1 MSVSKPRA
9 LRASLLLTSA
19 LCAAAMVSAAHA
31 AEAPAAAAS
40 EAAAAADVDASVS
53 ELVITNSKTTRSAV
67 AIGTE
72 EVQKILPGINPLKA
86 IQTLPGVLF
95 ETADPWGNNEQNEF
109 LYVHGFSTQQLG
121 YTMDGVPLGD
131 QAYGN
136 YNGLSV
142 SRAVISENVDKVV
155 LSSGAGALGVASSS
169 NLGGAIETFSRDPSK
184 TMGFD
189 VRQTVGSYNT
199 TRTFLRFDTGDL
211 GNGNTGYISYLHH
224 DARAWD
230 FNGHQKDDQ
239 ANAKFIH
246 EGEHGKLTAYLDWQ
260 KKFEPNEDSVNR
272 GAGAIYTPYT
282 RPFLYPDLKTGLAY
296 LDATGAPPAVFGNNF
311 SNYHS
316 AAQREDLLGYVKYDL
331 KLNDAL
337 TWSNQVYY
345 HYDYG
350 RGIVA
355 GPVNQAGLP
364 GLFTTYFPGQNLIQ
378 VFGGTGYE
386 VRTTEY
392 RINRSGGVSNV
403 NWQLGDHA
411 IEAGAWFEHNESATH
426 RVWYPFSA
434 ANNDLTPYDVP
445 RNKAFTQYYDT
456 IFNNTIQLHLQDQW
470 RIRPDL
476 LLQAGFKSSLQYAK
490 GSFPI
495 PQKTPP
501 GANPAIVTPSG
512 KIPTEEWFLPQVG
525 GVWDATDHE
534 QVFFN
539 IQKNM
544 RQFITYGAGGLSPW
558 SLGSQAAFDLFK
570 QTANP
575 ETAWTYELGARTHR
589 DVNLGPLTSV
599 QGQASVYHVD
609 FSDRLLQ
616 VAAFNFINPGAS
628 VLANVG
634 SVKTDGVDIAATF
647 NFGGHVH
654 FYDALS
660 YNRSVYGSDYH
671 VATKV
676 AGVLVDTV
684 VPTNG
689 KWVPASP
696 DWLNKSILSVSAGG
710 FEAQISSDYVGKRY
724 ATYLNDLS
732 VKSSL
737 LWGLEASYQ
746 FDSVPMAPWVKSSR
760 FSVNVTNLTNETGVS
775 TLVVTGASA
784 SYATYPIPPR
794 MVFVTLSGAF

>member
-1 MSVSKPRA
+1 MSVSKPRD
-9 LRASLLLTSA
+9 LRVSLLLTSA
-19 LCAAAMVSAAHA
+19 LCASAIAGAAHG
-31 AEAPAAAAS
+31 AEAAAVAS
-40 EAAAAADVDASVS
+40 EAAAEVDAPTSVS

-67 AIGTE
+67 ALGGE
-72 EVQKILPGINPLKA
+72 ETQKILPGVNPLKA

-95 ETADPWGNNEQNEF
+95 VTADPWGNNEQNEA
-109 LYVHGFSTQQLG
+109 LYVHGFAKEQLG

-131 QAYGN
+131 QSYGN

-169 NLGGAIETFSRDPSK
+169 NLGGAIETFSREPSK
-184 TMGFD
+184 ARTFD
-189 VRQTVGSYNT
+189 VRQTVGSYDT
-199 TRTFLRFDTGDL
+199 TRSFLRFDTGEF
-211 GNGNTGYISYLHH
+211 GAGNTAYVSYLHH

-230 FNGHQKDDQ
+230 FNGHQRDDQ
-239 ANAKFIH
+239 ANAKFVH
-246 EGEHGKLTAYLDWQ
+246 DDAAGKLTAYVDWQ
-260 KKFEPNEDSVNR
+260 TKVEPNEDSVNR
-272 GAGAIYTPYT
+272 GAGAVYQPYA

-296 LDATGAPPAVFGNNF
+296 LDATGAPPAVYGNNF

-316 AAQREDLLGYVKYDL
+316 AAQREDLLGYVKYDWR
-331 KLNDAL
+331 LNDAM

-364 GLFTTYFPGQNLIQ
+364 GLFTTYFPGRNLIQ

-392 RINRSGGVSNV
+392 RINRSGGVSNL

-411 IEAGAWFEHNESATH
+411 IEAGVWIEHNESATH

-434 ANNDLTPYDVP
+434 ANSDLTPYDTP
-445 RNKAFTQYYDT
+445 RGQAFTQYYST
-456 IFNNTIQLHLQDQW
+456 IFNNTVQFHLQDQW

-476 LLQAGFKSSLQYAK
+476 LLQAGFKSSLQYVK

-495 PQKTPP
+495 PQKTAP

-512 KIPTEEWFLPQVG
+512 HVDTEEWFLPQVG

-544 RQFITYGAGGLSPW
+544 RQFVTYGAGGLSPW
-558 SLGSQAAFDLFK
+558 SLGSQAAFDQFK

-589 DVNLGPLTSV
+589 DLDLGPLTSI
-599 QGQASVYHVD
+599 QGQVSLYHVN

-634 SVKTDGVDIAATF
+634 SVKTDGVDVAATF
-647 NFGGHVH
+647 NFGEHVH
-654 FYDALS
+654 LYDALS
-660 YNRSVYGSDYH
+660 YNRSTYGSNYS
-671 VATKV
+671 VAQKV
-676 AGVLVDTV
+676 GGVLTDV
-684 VPTNG
+684 VVHTSG
-689 KWVPASP
+689 KWVPATP
-696 DWLNKSILSVSAGG
+696 DWLNKSILSVNAGA
-710 FEAQISSDYVGKRY
+710 FEAQLSGDYVGRRY

-732 VKSSL
+732 VKASL

-746 FDSVPMAPWVKSSR
+746 LDAPSAAPWVRSAR
-760 FSVNVTNLTNETGVS
+760 VSVNVTNLTDEKGVS
-775 TLVVTGASA
+775 TLQVTGASGG
-784 SYATYPIPPR
+784 YATYPIPPR
-794 MVFVTLSGAF
+794 MVFVTLSGTF

>member
-1 MSVSKPRA
+1 MSVPTPRA
-9 LRASLLLTSA
+9 FRACLLLTSA
-19 LCAAAMVSAAHA
+19 LCASAIAGGAHA
-31 AEAPAAAAS
+31 SA
-40 EAAAAADVDASVS
+40 EAAADFDGATSVS
-53 ELVITNSKTTRSAV
+53 ELVVTNSKTTRSAV

-109 LYVHGFSTQQLG
+109 LYVHGFAKEQLG

-131 QAYGN
+131 QSYGN
-136 YNGLSV
+136 YNGLSI
-142 SRAVISENVDKVV
+142 SRAVISENVDRVV

-184 TMGFD
+184 TLTFD
-189 VRQTVGSYNT
+189 LRQTVGSYDT
-199 TRTFLRFDTGDL
+199 TRTFLRADSGEFGD
-211 GNGNTGYISYLHH
+211 GNSGYVSYLHH

-230 FNGHQKDDQ
+230 FNGHQRDDQ
-239 ANAKFIH
+239 ANAKFVH
-246 EGEHGKLTAYLDWQ
+246 DGAMGKLTAYLDWQ
-260 KKFEPNEDSVNR
+260 TKVEPNEDAVNQ
-272 GAGAIYTPYT
+272 GAGATYIPYT

-296 LDATGAPPAVFGNNF
+296 LDPTGAPPAVFGNNF

-316 AAQREDLLGYVKYDL
+316 AAQREDLLGYVKYDW
-331 KLNDAL
+331 KLNDAM

-364 GLFTTYFPGQNLIQ
+364 GLFTTYFPRQNLIQ

-392 RINRSGGVSNV
+392 RINRSGGVSNL

-411 IEAGAWFEHNESATH
+411 VEAGVWFEHNESATH
-426 RVWYPFSA
+426 RVWYPFSS
-434 ANNDLTPYDVP
+434 ANNDLTPYDIP
-445 RNKAFTQYYDT
+445 TGLAFTQYYDT
-456 IFNNTIQLHLQDQW
+456 IFNNTVQLHLQDQW

-476 LLQAGFKSSLQYAK
+476 LLQFGVKSSLQYAK

-512 KIPTEEWFLPQVG
+512 KIDTQEWFLPQVG
-525 GVWDATDHE
+525 GVWDATEHE
-534 QVFFN
+534 QLFFN

-575 ETAWTYELGARTHR
+575 ETAWTYEVGARTHR
-589 DVNLGPLTSV
+589 ELNMGLLTSA
-599 QGQASVYHVD
+599 QGQASLYHVD

-634 SVKTDGVDIAATF
+634 SVKTDGVDVAATF
-647 NFGGHVH
+647 NFGDHVR
-654 FYDALS
+654 FYDAVS
-660 YNRSVYGSDYH
+660 YNKSVYGSNYS
-671 VATKV
+671 VAQKV
-676 AGVLVDTV
+676 GGVLTNV
-684 VPTNG
+684 VVRTEG
-689 KWVPASP
+689 KWVPATP
-696 DWLNKSILSVSAGG
+696 DWLNKTILSVNAGS
-710 FEAQISSDYVGKRY
+710 FEAQLSTDYVGRRY

-746 FDSVPMAPWVKSSR
+746 FDAPSAAPWVRTARISA
-760 FSVNVTNLTNETGVS
+760 NITNLTDEKGVS
-775 TLVVTGASA
+775 TLVVTGASG
-784 SYATYPIPPR
+784 SYQTYPIPPR
-794 MVFVTLSGAF
+794 MVFVTLSGTF

>member
-1 MSVSKPRA
+1 MIVPTPRA
-9 LRASLLLTSA
+9 LRVSLLLTSA
-19 LCAAAMVSAAHA
+19 LCATAFASAACA
-31 AEAPAAAAS
+31 AEAAAAS
-40 EAAAAADVDASVS
+40 DLDAPTTVS
-53 ELVITNSKTTRSAV
+53 ELVVTNSKTTRSAV

-72 EVQKILPGINPLKA
+72 EVQKILPGISPLKA
-86 IQTLPGVLF
+86 IQTLPGVLY

-109 LYVHGFSTQQLG
+109 LFVHGFSTQQLG

-142 SRAVISENVDKVV
+142 SRALTSENVDKVV

-169 NLGGAIETFSRDPSK
+169 NLGGAIETFSRDPAK
-184 TMGFD
+184 TLGVD
-189 VRQTVGSYNT
+189 VRQTVGSYQA
-199 TRTFLRFDTGDL
+199 TRSFVRLDTGEVGA
-211 GNGNTGYISYLHH
+211 GNSGYISYLHH

-239 ANAKFIH
+239 ANAKFVH
-246 EGEHGKLTAYLDWQ
+246 DDATGKLTAFVDWQ
-260 KKFEPNEDSVNR
+260 SKVEPNEDAVNR
-272 GAGAIYTPYT
+272 GAGATYVPYT
-282 RPFLYPDLKTGLAY
+282 RPFLYPDLRSGLAY

-316 AAQREDLLGYVKYDL
+316 AAQREDLLGYVKYDWRVS
-331 KLNDAL
+331 DAL
-337 TWSNQVYY
+337 TWSNQAYY

-392 RINRSGGVSNV
+392 RINRSGGISTLNY
-403 NWQLGDHA
+403 QLGDHA

-434 ANNDLTPYDVP
+434 ANNDLSPYDTP
-445 RNKAFTQYYDT
+445 HGQAFTQYYDT
-456 IFNNTIQLHLQDQW
+456 IFNNTVQLHLQDQW

-512 KIPTEEWFLPQVG
+512 KIPTEEWFLPQLG

-534 QVFFN
+534 QLFFN

-589 DVNLGPLTSV
+589 DLDLGPLTSV
-599 QGQASVYHVD
+599 QGQLSVYHVD

-634 SVKTDGVDIAATF
+634 SVTTDGVDLAATF
-647 NFGGHVH
+647 NFGSHIH

-660 YNRSVYGSDYH
+660 YNRSLYGSNYN
-671 VATKV
+671 VAQKV
-676 AGVLVDTV
+676 GGVLTNVV
-684 VPTNG
+684 VPTDG

-696 DWLNKSILSVSAGG
+696 DWLNKTILSVNAGS
-710 FEAQISSDYVGKRY
+710 FEAQLTSDYVGKRY

-746 FDSVPMAPWVKSSR
+746 FDVPQAPWLKQARV
-760 FSVNVTNLTNETGVS
+760 SVNVTNLTDETGVS
-775 TLVVTGASA
+775 TLVVTGASG
-784 SYATYPIPPR
+784 SYQTYPIPPR
-794 MVFVTLSGAF
+794 MVFVTLAASF